1 MFCGL
6 GEAAMGTDRL
16 QNIQTFLRS
25 FVIALS
31 NARMYSLDHPQTERM
46 LSGAVEA
53 LRAVLDQK
61 DSMEMLLLDEQVV
74 VDAVRLPQTIYAER
88 FAREFLERGC
98 SHITIRSSITD
109 AELRS
114 LVQMLLSE
122 RDIRQEFASAAF
134 GTIDFGIE
142 GESAPSSDAEV
153 LIPLLEDLPQA
164 ELDEFRDVYDAIKQ
178 GKQFHV
184 SGLYRVVRGLVDTFR
199 DGGHVLTALAPLR
212 MLDEY
217 TFTHATNVCVLNL
230 AQAMSLGIQGSLLH
244 DIGIAALLH
253 DVGKLFVPE
262 EILNKPGR
270 LTESEWK
277 LMREHPVRG
286 ARYLLDNPGVP
297 RLAVVTAFEHHL
309 KYDLSGYPTVAS
321 SWKQNVC
328 SHMTT
333 ISDYFDA
340 MRTTRSYRP
349 SRQKDLISA
358 SLVLL
363 AGTEFHPFLARNMAK
378 LAGTFEKE
386 PGGSERREPHAE
398 ESA

>member
-1 MFCGL
+1 
-6 GEAAMGTDRL
+6 MGTDRL

-31 NARMYSLDHPQTERM
+31 NGRMYSLDHPQTERM
-46 LSGAVEA
+46 LAGAIEA
-53 LRAVLDQK
+53 LRAVFDQK
-61 DSMEMLLLDEQVV
+61 DRMEMLLLDEQVV
-74 VDAVRLPQTIYAER
+74 VDAVRLPQTIYAGR

-109 AELRS
+109 GELRS
-114 LVQMLLSE
+114 LVAMLLSE
-122 RDIRQEFASAAF
+122 RDIRTEFASAAF
-134 GTIDFGIE
+134 GTIDFG
-142 GESAPSSDAEV
+142 GERESTPSGDAEV
-153 LIPLLEDLPQA
+153 LLPVLEDLPQA
-164 ELDEFRDVYDAIKQ
+164 ELDEFRDIYDAIKQ
-178 GKQFHV
+178 GKHFHV
-184 SGLYRVVRGLVDTFR
+184 SGLYRVVKGLVETFR
-199 DGGHVLTALAPLR
+199 EEGGVLTALAPLR
-212 MLDEY
+212 VLDEY

-230 AQAMSLGIQGSLLH
+230 AQAMSLGIQGPLLH
-244 DIGIAALLH
+244 DIGVAALLH
-253 DVGKLFVPE
+253 DIGKLFVPE

-286 ARYLLDNPGVP
+286 ARYLLQNPGVP

-309 KYDLSGYPTVAS
+309 KYDLSGYPAVAS

-386 PGGSERREPHAE
+386 SAGQGCAEPDTEDPA
-398 ESA
+398 